1 MTAGMSL
8 HLTLVTMCESS
19 FRNWEPP
26 RFTSFRVA
34 TLSALPDGA
43 TSLLQL
49 SQPRTAI
56 SVISVCVLEK
66 SVRHDVL
73 PFWRAGLL
81 LQSSSLLVHF

>member
-1 MTAGMSL
+1 MGVPL

-34 TLSALPDGA
+34 TLSALPGGS
-43 TSLLQL
+43 TSLLHL
-49 SQPRTAI
+49 SQPGTAI
-56 SVISVCVLEK
+56 SVLISVCVLEE
-66 SVRHDVL
+66 SAGHDVL

-81 LQSSSLLVHF
+81 LQSSSPLVHF